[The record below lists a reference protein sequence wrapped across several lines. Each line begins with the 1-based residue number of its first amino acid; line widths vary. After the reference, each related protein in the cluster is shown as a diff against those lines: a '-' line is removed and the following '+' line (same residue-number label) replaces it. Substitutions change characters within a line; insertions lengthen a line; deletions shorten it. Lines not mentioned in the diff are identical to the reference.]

1 MPPKKEKMKNDVK
14 IDNGASHRDKRDR
27 NNEAVRKSRQK
38 TKKLAEERKLR
49 MEHLRQENEALEN
62 RIKILAK
69 ELEVLQK
76 AFTNFHQSLK
86 LETMEIQ
93 VLTMA

>member
-14 IDNGASHRDKRDR
+14 IDKGASHRDKRDR

-49 MEHLRQENEALEN
+49 LEHLRQENEALEN

-69 ELEVLQK
+69 EIEVLK
-76 AFTNFHQSLK
+76 NAIQSLN
-86 LETMEIQ
+86 LETVEIE
-93 VLTMA
+93 VTLA

>member
-1 MPPKKEKMKNDVK
+1 MPPKKKKIKNDAK
-14 IDNGASHRDKRDR
+14 IDNGYYQDKRLR

-49 MEHLRQENEALEN
+49 VEHLRQENEALEN

-69 ELEVLQK
+69 ELEVLQN
-76 AFTNFHQSLK
+76 AIQSLN
-86 LETMEIQ
+86 LETVEIE
-93 VLTMA
+93 VTLA

>member
-1 MPPKKEKMKNDVK
+1 MPPKKKKMKNDAK
-14 IDNGASHRDKRDR
+14 IDNGYYQDKRLR

-69 ELEVLQK
+69 ELDDLQN
-76 AFTNFHQSLK
+76 AFMNFHQSLK
-86 LETMEIQ
+86 LETVEIQ
-93 VLTMA
+93 VTMT